1 MERKRK
7 RLCEA
12 KVRGGGCK
20 KKKDTHADAADF
32 RRIRANRD
40 QLLQV
45 SKHFA
50 LRRFTKAVPR
60 AHRWRLGAASPGTFK
75 YRAEC
80 SVTQVP
86 GRQQK
91 VLPTPDFR
99 TPYSDRG
106 DSSLGTCAALLHTG
120 ASLTCAR

>member
-60 AHRWRLGAASPGTFK
+60 DTDGDLGQP
-75 YRAEC
+75 R
-80 SVTQVP
+80 QVP
-86 GRQQK
+86 
-91 VLPTPDFR
+91 
-99 TPYSDRG
+99 
-106 DSSLGTCAALLHTG
+106 SSIVQNAQ
-120 ASLTCAR
+120 